1 MIIRQL
7 TTELSVADQLTLD
20 DLEAVKEAGFN
31 AVICNRPDEE
41 GEPHADADSMAQK
54 ANALGLEFR
63 YLPVNGANITDTDV
77 AQHAALLSEVPG
89 PVLTYC
95 RSGARCAKLWALSEA
110 GKQDVNTLVE
120 TVDKAGLTVV
130 DIAHRLS

>member
-7 TTELSVADQLTLD
+7 TPGLSVADQLTMD
-20 DLEAVKEAGFN
+20 DLEAVKEAGFE
-31 AVICNRPDEE
+31 AIICNRPDEE
-41 GEPHADADSMAQK
+41 GEPHAEADSMAQK
-54 ANALGLEFR
+54 ADALGLEFR

-95 RSGARCAKLWALSEA
+95 RSGARCAKLWALSES

-120 TVDKAGLTVV
+120 TVDKAGLSVV

>member
-7 TTELSVADQLTLD
+7 TTELSVADQLTVD

-54 ANALGLEFR
+54 ANALGIEFR

-110 GKQDVNTLVE
+110 GKQDVNTLIE
-120 TVDKAGLTVV
+120 TVDNAGLTVV

>member
-7 TTELSVADQLTLD
+7 TETLSVADQLELA
-20 DLEAVKEAGFN
+20 DLEAVKEAGF
-31 AVICNRPDEE
+31 ASVICNRPDEE
-41 GEPHADADSMAQK
+41 GEPHADSDAMAQQAK
-54 ANALGLEFR
+54 ALGLEFR

-77 AQHAALLSEVPG
+77 ADHASLLAEVPT

-120 TVDKAGLTVV
+120 TVDKTGLSVV
-130 DIAHRLS
+130 DIAHRL

>member
-7 TTELSVADQLTLD
+7 TTELSVADQLTVD
-20 DLEAVKEAGFN
+20 DLEEVKEAGFN

-77 AQHAALLSEVPG
+77 AQHAALLSEVLG

-110 GKQDVNTLVE
+110 GKQDVNTLIE
-120 TVDKAGLTVV
+120 TVDKTGLTVV